1 MSVNAKEIIKDKFW
15 IVETKGEK
23 FGTISLNDD
32 QYILSTPK
40 GTKFYNNEK
49 QLSNALN
56 SSISWSSLE
65 ITESLDKEVHGY
77 PTSCIPYNP
86 IYDVKQKLA
95 LFTKSAKS
103 KSLYAAGYFII
114 RFEKGW
120 VKIHCP
126 KMITLERY
134 ESKGPFKSE
143 LEMRSELSKANAK

>member
-1 MSVNAKEIIKDKFW
+1 MSINAKEIIKDKFW
-15 IVETKGEK
+15 IVEAKGEK

-65 ITESLDKEVHGY
+65 ITESLEKEVHGY
-77 PTSCIPYNP
+77 PTSTTPYNP

-95 LFTKSAKS
+95 LFTK
-103 KSLYAAGYFII
+103 II

-120 VKIHCP
+120 VKSFCP
-126 KMITLERY
+126 KMITLDRY
-134 ESKGPFKSE
+134 ESKGPFKTDII
-143 LEMRSELSKANAK
+143 MRTELSRANAK

>member
-1 MSVNAKEIIKDKFW
+1 MSINAKEIIKDKFW
-15 IVETKGEK
+15 IVEAKGEK

-65 ITESLDKEVHGY
+65 ITESLEKEVHRY
-77 PTSCIPYNP
+77 PTSTTPYNP

-95 LFTKSAKS
+95 LFTKSKKS

-120 VKIHCP
+120 VKSFCP
-126 KMITLERY
+126 KMITLDRY
-134 ESKGPFKSE
+134 ESKGPFKTDII
-143 LEMRSELSKANAK
+143 MRTELSRANAK

>member
-1 MSVNAKEIIKDKFW
+1 MSINAKEIIKDKFW
-15 IVETKGEK
+15 IVEAKGEK

-65 ITESLDKEVHGY
+65 ITESLEKEVHGY
-77 PTSCIPYNP
+77 PTSTTPYNP

-95 LFTKSAKS
+95 LFTKSK
-103 KSLYAAGYFII
+103 K
-114 RFEKGW
+114 K
-120 VKIHCP
+120 
-126 KMITLERY
+126 
-134 ESKGPFKSE
+134 
-143 LEMRSELSKANAK
+143 